1 MLPIIFILP
10 LIQLLVLS
18 NAASFEVK
26 NILFSYVDND
36 HSTSSRE
43 LISKFQ
49 DQKKESDWKQIE
61 NLRFRISLLRYIQA
75 LGVLSLLLC
84 TSSIFSIFLG
94 TDFLSRILFGFAII
108 LMAISL
114 CLSLWEIHLSVV
126 SLDIEIAN
134 IRNKESE

>member
-1 MLPIIFILP
+1 MEITTPGLLFPAISLLMLAYTNRFLALANLMRQMIL
-10 LIQLLVLS
+10 
-18 NAASFEVK
+18 
-26 NILFSYVDND
+26 
-36 HSTSSRE
+36 
-43 LISKFQ
+43 KFQ

-134 IRNKESE
+134 IPNKESE

>member
-1 MLPIIFILP
+1 MEITTPGLLFPAISLLMLAYTNRFLG
-10 LIQLLVLS
+10 LANLMRQ
-18 NAASFEVK
+18 
-26 NILFSYVDND
+26 
-36 HSTSSRE
+36 

>member
-1 MLPIIFILP
+1 MEITTPGLLFPAISLLMLAYTNRFLG
-10 LIQLLVLS
+10 LANLMRQ
-18 NAASFEVK
+18 
-26 NILFSYVDND
+26 
-36 HSTSSRE
+36 

-94 TDFLSRILFGFAII
+94 TDFLSRILFGFAIV

-134 IRNKESE
+134 IRNQEPE